1 MKKLLLV
8 LTAVFFL
15 LACGGTK
22 EESKGTEGASKDS
35 AATKTEKLV
44 IGATPVPHQELL
56 ELVKEDLKAQGVELE
71 IVQFNDY
78 IQPNKLLGT
87 KELDANF
94 FQHVPYMEQFGKE
107 NNLDLVS
114 VGGVHVEPM
123 AVYSKKIK
131 NLNDLKAG
139 DTILIPN
146 DPTNAGRA
154 LILLDKAGVIKL
166 KDNKNLQATVN
177 DITEN
182 PKNIKIAQLAP
193 EQLAP
198 RLEEVAA
205 AVINANFA
213 LDAKLSAGETL
224 FVRYWLFNNKI
235 NIISDEIGSGTGTD
249 GKVKYDAGDTTA
261 GYIAD
266 KFVAGTGI
274 SLAEGTGANE
284 NKLVIT
290 NTGAGSGG
298 MSVTTYDPTNV
309 AGDAFDMDNMIEGDT
324 NLILTADERTKIGN
338 ALTYFT
344 LTYYQAKPATCA
356 TGETCFD
363 NTDGKVYT
371 ATGTDTWGAGVA
383 ASTSVLYVWQYR
395 IYEFVTGTTLKP
407 LSYGRKLRKSPTV
420 TSNAFSWGC
429 SGESSKSFVS
439 NNANTTCTVTPV
451 SGDEDTEHSLLFT
464 NSDSSASHTIS
475 FAAASGFTLKM
486 IATTLTIPASGFVEL
501 SVELY
506 GTVCYIKYSIN

>member
-131 NLNDLKAG
+131 NINDLKAG

-213 LDAKLSAGETL
+213 LDAKLSFKDDTILVEDKDSPYVNIVTVLKGREGEE
-224 FVRYWLFNNKI
+224 KI
-235 NIISDEIGSGTGTD
+235 QKLIKALQSE
-249 GKVKYDAGDTTA
+249 KVK
-261 GYIAD
+261 
-266 KFVAGTGI
+266 KFIDEKYTG
-274 SLAEGTGANE
+274 
-284 NKLVIT
+284 
-290 NTGAGSGG
+290 
-298 MSVTTYDPTNV
+298 SVVP
-309 AGDAFDMDNMIEGDT
+309 AF
-324 NLILTADERTKIGN
+324 
-338 ALTYFT
+338 
-344 LTYYQAKPATCA
+344 
-356 TGETCFD
+356 
-363 NTDGKVYT
+363 
-371 ATGTDTWGAGVA
+371 
-383 ASTSVLYVWQYR
+383 
-395 IYEFVTGTTLKP
+395 
-407 LSYGRKLRKSPTV
+407 
-420 TSNAFSWGC
+420 
-429 SGESSKSFVS
+429 
-439 NNANTTCTVTPV
+439 
-451 SGDEDTEHSLLFT
+451 
-464 NSDSSASHTIS
+464 
-475 FAAASGFTLKM
+475 
-486 IATTLTIPASGFVEL
+486 
-501 SVELY
+501 
-506 GTVCYIKYSIN
+506 

>member
-131 NLNDLKAG
+131 NINDLKAG

-213 LDAKLSAGETL
+213 LDAKLSFEDDTVLVEDKDSPYVNIVTVLKGREGEE
-224 FVRYWLFNNKI
+224 KI
-235 NIISDEIGSGTGTD
+235 QKLIKALQSE
-249 GKVKYDAGDTTA
+249 KVK
-261 GYIAD
+261 
-266 KFVAGTGI
+266 KFIDEKYTG
-274 SLAEGTGANE
+274 
-284 NKLVIT
+284 
-290 NTGAGSGG
+290 
-298 MSVTTYDPTNV
+298 SVVP
-309 AGDAFDMDNMIEGDT
+309 AF
-324 NLILTADERTKIGN
+324 
-338 ALTYFT
+338 
-344 LTYYQAKPATCA
+344 
-356 TGETCFD
+356 
-363 NTDGKVYT
+363 
-371 ATGTDTWGAGVA
+371 
-383 ASTSVLYVWQYR
+383 
-395 IYEFVTGTTLKP
+395 
-407 LSYGRKLRKSPTV
+407 
-420 TSNAFSWGC
+420 
-429 SGESSKSFVS
+429 
-439 NNANTTCTVTPV
+439 
-451 SGDEDTEHSLLFT
+451 
-464 NSDSSASHTIS
+464 
-475 FAAASGFTLKM
+475 
-486 IATTLTIPASGFVEL
+486 
-501 SVELY
+501 
-506 GTVCYIKYSIN
+506 

>member
-22 EESKGTEGASKDS
+22 EESKGTEAASKDS

-114 VGGVHVEPM
+114 VGCVHVEPM

-131 NLNDLKAG
+131 NVNDLKAG

-213 LDAKLSAGETL
+213 LDAKLSFKDDTVLVEDKDSPYVNIVTVLKGREGEE
-224 FVRYWLFNNKI
+224 KI
-235 NIISDEIGSGTGTD
+235 QKLIKALQSE
-249 GKVKYDAGDTTA
+249 KVK
-261 GYIAD
+261 
-266 KFVAGTGI
+266 KFIDEKYTG
-274 SLAEGTGANE
+274 
-284 NKLVIT
+284 
-290 NTGAGSGG
+290 
-298 MSVTTYDPTNV
+298 SVVP
-309 AGDAFDMDNMIEGDT
+309 AF
-324 NLILTADERTKIGN
+324 
-338 ALTYFT
+338 
-344 LTYYQAKPATCA
+344 
-356 TGETCFD
+356 
-363 NTDGKVYT
+363 
-371 ATGTDTWGAGVA
+371 
-383 ASTSVLYVWQYR
+383 
-395 IYEFVTGTTLKP
+395 
-407 LSYGRKLRKSPTV
+407 
-420 TSNAFSWGC
+420 
-429 SGESSKSFVS
+429 
-439 NNANTTCTVTPV
+439 
-451 SGDEDTEHSLLFT
+451 
-464 NSDSSASHTIS
+464 
-475 FAAASGFTLKM
+475 
-486 IATTLTIPASGFVEL
+486 
-501 SVELY
+501 
-506 GTVCYIKYSIN
+506 